1 MTRRRGRF
9 IVLVGPDGVGKTS
22 VALRLHDKLD
32 ARYFH
37 FRPKLGDGWSSPEPG
52 GVLDKPAHSAGR
64 MESIARLGLNFARF
78 WIGHL
83 VRVLPELRAGR
94 DVVADRWAYG
104 YLAKPAELRYF
115 GPAWI
120 ARLMVAALPHPN
132 LVVCLSAPP
141 EIIVSRKGELSLEE
155 IEADLAS
162 WRTLPARH
170 LEIVDA
176 TGDPDAVADEIRAR
190 LR

>member
-1 MTRRRGRF
+1 MTQRGRF

-22 VALRLHDKLD
+22 VAVRLHEQLG

-37 FRPKLGDGWSSPEPG
+37 FRPKLGEDWSGPEPG
-52 GVLDKPAHSAGR
+52 GVLEKPDHSASTI
-64 MESIARLGLNFARF
+64 ESIARLGLNFVRF
-78 WIGHL
+78 LLGHL
-83 VRVLPELRAGR
+83 IRVMPELRAGR

-115 GPAWI
+115 GPAWL
-120 ARLMVAALPHPN
+120 ARLVVAALPTPS

-141 EIIVSRKGELSLEE
+141 EVIRSRKAELSLHE

-162 WRTLPARH
+162 WRSLPARN

-176 TGDPDAVADEIRAR
+176 TGDPDAVAAEIRTR